1 MKHFLS
7 MADSRVSVC
16 RGKTWGNRV
25 VKLTKACS
33 ETSTTALLAQTGC
46 RMTPT
51 SFSSSS
57 RPPMGQGRDMAAE
70 EPAQG
75 PVTFKEVS
83 VYFTREEWAL
93 LDPTQ
98 RALYRDVMQENY
110 ENVASLVSKP
120 DVISQLEKG
129 EESWVPDLQRSE
141 EREILRAPCTGDAML
156 CDKEEQ
162 NSQQENVEPV
172 DKHREL
178 SQRLKSNVSRSHE
191 QRQSCEIQHRPE
203 RELGNQPG
211 EEVGKFTS
219 CWGTQKDLK
228 ESTTQQEI
236 LRGKRKKYM
245 H

>member
-110 ENVASLVSKP
+110 ENVASLGTHEDVKQQLIKLDMFKP
-120 DVISQLEKG
+120 AG
-129 EESWVPDLQRSE
+129 PDNLYPRVLKDLVE
-141 EREILRAPCTGDAML
+141 ERGGLLMLILIRTWNTGEIPEDWNKANAVPILKKCKKDDPANYKSVSLTSIP
-156 CDKEEQ
+156 DKIMEQQILDFINKELEE
-162 NSQQENVEPV
+162 
-172 DKHREL
+172 
-178 SQRLKSNVSRSHE
+178 
-191 QRQSCEIQHRPE
+191 
-203 RELGNQPG
+203 GNII
-211 EEVGKFTS
+211 T
-219 CWGTQKDLK
+219 
-228 ESTTQQEI
+228 I
-236 LRGKRKKYM
+236 

>member
-110 ENVASLVSKP
+110 ENVASLGFPVSKP
-120 DVISQLEKG
+120 DVISQLER
-129 EESWVPDLQRSE
+129 EEEPWVPDLQGSKKEVLPRAACAGSDLCLDSLCVPSGVGMVSE
-141 EREILRAPCTGDAML
+141 NEDSPHQEDA
-156 CDKEEQ
+156 EQ
-162 NSQQENVEPV
+162 VEP
-172 DKHREL
+172 HGTL
-178 SQRLKSNVSRSHE
+178 SGISNGYVSG
-191 QRQSCEIQHRPE
+191 SCALPEKAKACETQQRPE
-203 RELGNQPG
+203 EKLQ
-211 EEVGKFTS
+211 
-219 CWGTQKDLK
+219 
-228 ESTTQQEI
+228 
-236 LRGKRKKYM
+236 
-245 H
+245 